1 MGRPVNRKPAGC
13 VKWSLG
19 MRTEKIPYYEFSEGI
34 FEIDEFDC
42 ASIFVIVGEERALVL
57 DTGTGI
63 GDLRRVIEN
72 RITAKPYDVV
82 LTHNHVD
89 HAGGAGFFDSV
100 WVHEADR
107 NWDRKI
113 FPPTLEARREY
124 ARIVSSRENKNYS
137 YSLDED
143 IIKWYREPEIKMI
156 SDGQVFDLG
165 GRKVAF
171 YHVPGHTRGECAAID
186 DKSRILFI
194 GDACNCNYLL
204 GEDIADNFEESADVA
219 IKGLERIWDK
229 RDAYDRIYNSH
240 HDYRGLG
247 CPLAENVLPDL
258 IECLRRIK
266 MGICDYRVVPDM
278 LSYHKT
284 KKVLY

>member
-1 MGRPVNRKPAGC
+1 
-13 VKWSLG
+13 
-19 MRTEKIPYYEFSEGI
+19 MRTEEIPYYEVAEGV
-34 FEIDEFDC
+34 FEIDEFEC
-42 ASIFVIVGEERALVL
+42 ASVFVIVGEERALVL

-72 RITAKPYDVV
+72 RITTKPYDVV

-107 NWDRKI
+107 NWNRKI
-113 FPPTLEARREY
+113 FPATLGMRREY
-124 ARIVSSRENKNYS
+124 AQIIASQGNKKYS
-137 YSLDED
+137 YSVDTD
-143 IIKWYREPEIKMI
+143 ILEWPEEPEIKFL

-165 GRKVAF
+165 GRRVTF
-171 YHVPGHTRGECAAID
+171 YHIPGHTPGECVAVD

-204 GEDIADNFEESADVA
+204 GENIADTLEESADVA
-219 IKGLERIWDK
+219 IKGLEKIWEK
-229 RDAYDRIYNSH
+229 RDTYDRIYNSH
-240 HDYRGLG
+240 HDYREVG

-258 IECLRRIK
+258 MECLRRIK
-266 MGICDYRVVPDM
+266 NGTCLYSVVPDM
-278 LSYHKT
+278 LSYNKT
-284 KKVLY
+284 KKVAVYENVQVTYLGGGF

>member
-89 HAGGAGFFDSV
+89 HAGGAG
-100 WVHEADR
+100 
-107 NWDRKI
+107 
-113 FPPTLEARREY
+113 
-124 ARIVSSRENKNYS
+124 
-137 YSLDED
+137 
-143 IIKWYREPEIKMI
+143 
-156 SDGQVFDLG
+156 
-165 GRKVAF
+165 
-171 YHVPGHTRGECAAID
+171 
-186 DKSRILFI
+186 
-194 GDACNCNYLL
+194 
-204 GEDIADNFEESADVA
+204 
-219 IKGLERIWDK
+219 
-229 RDAYDRIYNSH
+229 
-240 HDYRGLG
+240 
-247 CPLAENVLPDL
+247 
-258 IECLRRIK
+258 
-266 MGICDYRVVPDM
+266 
-278 LSYHKT
+278 LSG
-284 KKVLY
+284 V

>member
-1 MGRPVNRKPAGC
+1 M
-13 VKWSLG
+13 
-19 MRTEKIPYYEFSEGI
+19 
-34 FEIDEFDC
+34 
-42 ASIFVIVGEERALVL
+42 
-57 DTGTGI
+57 
-63 GDLRRVIEN
+63 
-72 RITAKPYDVV
+72 
-82 LTHNHVD
+82 
-89 HAGGAGFFDSV
+89 
-100 WVHEADR
+100 
-107 NWDRKI
+107 
-113 FPPTLEARREY
+113 
-124 ARIVSSRENKNYS
+124 
-137 YSLDED
+137 
-143 IIKWYREPEIKMI
+143 
-156 SDGQVFDLG
+156 SDGQVFIADRVKHQFYADLRHFFHRRGKG
-165 GRKVAF
+165 GQPSGQKIRSPSIVVADDRDVF
-171 YHVPGHTRGECAAID
+171 RDPQPGFRNGTHSADRDIVISCQICSGDFCGKRGYTLSCFGHTRGECAAID

-229 RDAYDRIYNSH
+229 GDAYDRIYNSH

-284 KKVLY
+284 KKVAVYKKVQVTYLGGGYQK

>member
-1 MGRPVNRKPAGC
+1 M
-13 VKWSLG
+13 
-19 MRTEKIPYYEFSEGI
+19 
-34 FEIDEFDC
+34 
-42 ASIFVIVGEERALVL
+42 
-57 DTGTGI
+57 
-63 GDLRRVIEN
+63 
-72 RITAKPYDVV
+72 
-82 LTHNHVD
+82 
-89 HAGGAGFFDSV
+89 
-100 WVHEADR
+100 
-107 NWDRKI
+107 
-113 FPPTLEARREY
+113 
-124 ARIVSSRENKNYS
+124 
-137 YSLDED
+137 
-143 IIKWYREPEIKMI
+143 
-156 SDGQVFDLG
+156 
-165 GRKVAF
+165 
-171 YHVPGHTRGECAAID
+171 AID

-284 KKVLY
+284 KKVAVYKKVQVTYLGGGYQK